1 MAIVAA
7 AARAHGLPF
16 VCVPAGTRN
25 HFAKDLGVD
34 PHDLVGS
41 LDALVDGVERRIDVA
56 EVNGRLFLNNV
67 SLGIY
72 GDAVRQEQY
81 RDEKARTLFETARA
95 VLGPSA
101 SLPELRLVDDL
112 GREHR
117 SPAVVLVSNNPYAL
131 DRPLA
136 AGTRRTLDSGELG
149 IVVLDAPA
157 TRSMPGRAWAS
168 TSFEVSGPAP
178 VHAGVD
184 GEAAD
189 LSPPLQFAILR
200 PRCASGSPPDI
211 PASHRRD
218 CSLDS
223 SRAGDQGNGSC
234 SEQPRSGTHT
244 TEETPTREGVKPR
257 ISTVYSTSLLPYQ
270 TTNESPYGA
279 PWLQP
284 VATGCKSRRRANR
297 VIKPKPLPRVAPGFQ
312 QRR

>member
-1 MAIVAA
+1 MSRSNRLAHYGWRAVDPPRRPVLFVNPNSGGGKAARAALAERARDRGIDAVVLRPGESLADLVSEAVASGADLLGTAGGDGSLAIVAA
-7 AARAHGLPF
+7 AARSHGLPF

-101 SLPELRLVDDL
+101 SLPKLQLVDDL

-117 SPAVVLVSNNPYAL
+117 SPAVVLVSNNPYPL
-131 DRPLA
+131 DRPLV

-157 TRSMPGRAWAS
+157 TRPVPGRAWRA
-168 TSFEVSGPAP
+168 TSFEVTGPAP

-189 LSPPLQFAILR
+189 LSPPLRFAIQPAVLR
-200 PRCASGSPPDI
+200 VRI
-211 PASHRRD
+211 
-218 CSLDS
+218 S
-223 SRAGDQGNGSC
+223 SRHPGVS
-234 SEQPRSGTHT
+234 PSG
-244 TEETPTREGVKPR
+244 
-257 ISTVYSTSLLPYQ
+257 
-270 TTNESPYGA
+270 
-279 PWLQP
+279 
-284 VATGCKSRRRANR
+284 
-297 VIKPKPLPRVAPGFQ
+297 PLP
-312 QRR
+312 